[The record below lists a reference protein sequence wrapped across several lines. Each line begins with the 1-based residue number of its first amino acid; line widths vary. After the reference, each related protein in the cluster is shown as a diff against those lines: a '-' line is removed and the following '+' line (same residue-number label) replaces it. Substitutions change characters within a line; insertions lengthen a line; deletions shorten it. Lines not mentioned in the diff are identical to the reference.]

1 MGVRARLGEAVR
13 VERPSLDLAPEVRP
27 MLAEEEAEV
36 EAEEEAAEEE
46 AAEKENGGTWRVR
59 FDDTG
64 SNGSYQYRS
73 WL

>member
-1 MGVRARLGEAVR
+1 MRARLGEAVR

-36 EAEEEAAEEE
+36 EA
-46 AAEKENGGTWRVR
+46 AEKENGGTWRVK

-64 SNGSYQYRS
+64 SND
-73 WL
+73 